1 MAPLNRAP
9 RASGRWECRPE
20 GLEDRHKACGVFGEG
35 ERGGGLRFRGNM
47 RRVVTAALRGT
58 IVIVI
63 DSMVTG

>member
-35 ERGGGLRFRGNM
+35 ERGGGLRFRGTM

-58 IVIVI
+58 IVIVV